1 VALGQAPRP
10 TARGV
15 GVVVAG
21 GVVAVCGVLLD
32 STPLV
37 FAGLVLVLLVVA
49 VLVSLVL
56 RRADLDVARRFSPG
70 RGVAGWS
77 VVETLSLTTRG
88 RSQVVVLREG
98 LPWRGGPSAE
108 SATLALEPGRAS
120 AAVFRH
126 VDLVRGRHRVGP
138 LTVDLVE
145 SFGVGRRRTTVPGTD
160 ELVVV
165 PEVLDLGLARES
177 RALGDGARRQRGQ
190 SLTGAEDDPV
200 TREYRRGDPMR
211 RVHWKASARHD
222 DLMVRQ
228 EEQHGLPHVRLVLPT
243 SQESWDDATAGPG
256 GAGRHSD
263 TFEWALS
270 VVATLAVEWGHAGSV
285 ALLTTPEGDL
295 VARHDPESTTAFLD
309 ALADVVLD
317 DPAGSPAPP
326 AAAREPVV
334 AVVSSLRRR
343 ELDVLLRSRAVGAS
357 AVAVVVSP
365 TLGFTHSGRSAA
377 DDARD
382 APLGPEAVAAALRSS
397 RWRVVEAGA
406 GDSVA
411 DVVRGAGLLD
421 G

>member
-1 VALGQAPRP
+1 MVAA
-10 TARGV
+10 
-15 GVVVAG
+15 GVVV
-21 GVVAVCGVLLD
+21 VVTGALLD
-32 STPLV
+32 SGPLV

-49 VLVSLVL
+49 VLVSLL
-56 RRADLDVARRFSPG
+56 FRRADLDVSRRFGPD

-77 VVETLSLTTRG
+77 VVETLSLRPRG
-88 RSQVVVLREG
+88 SGQVVVLREG

-108 SATLALEPGRAS
+108 SATLALEPGRTS

-126 VDLVRGRHRVGP
+126 DDLLRGRHRVGP

-145 SFGVGRRRTTVPGTD
+145 SFGVGRRRTTVPGTQ

-165 PEVLDLGLARES
+165 PEALDLGLARES

-211 RVHWKASARHD
+211 RVHWKATARHD

-243 SQESWDDATAGPG
+243 SAECWDDATTGPG

-263 TFEWALS
+263 AFEWALS

-295 VARHDPESTTAFLD
+295 VARHDPESSPAFLD

-317 DPAGSPAPP
+317 DPAGPPAPP
-326 AAAREPVV
+326 AAVREPVV

-343 ELDVLLRSRAVGAS
+343 DLDVLLRSRAVGAP

-365 TLGFTHSGRSAA
+365 TLGFTHAGRSSAH
-377 DDARD
+377 DARD
-382 APLGPEAVAAALRSS
+382 APLGPEAVADALRSS
-397 RWRVVEAGA
+397 RWRVVEAGS

>member
-160 ELVVV
+160 ERSATA
-165 PEVLDLGLARES
+165 PGDSAG
-177 RALGDGARRQRGQ
+177 RASPARR
-190 SLTGAEDDPV
+190 
-200 TREYRRGDPMR
+200 
-211 RVHWKASARHD
+211 
-222 DLMVRQ
+222 
-228 EEQHGLPHVRLVLPT
+228 
-243 SQESWDDATAGPG
+243 
-256 GAGRHSD
+256 
-263 TFEWALS
+263 
-270 VVATLAVEWGHAGSV
+270 
-285 ALLTTPEGDL
+285 TTP
-295 VARHDPESTTAFLD
+295 
-309 ALADVVLD
+309 
-317 DPAGSPAPP
+317 SPASTAAATPCAGCTGRRPP
-326 AAAREPVV
+326 A
-334 AVVSSLRRR
+334 
-343 ELDVLLRSRAVGAS
+343 
-357 AVAVVVSP
+357 
-365 TLGFTHSGRSAA
+365 TTT
-377 DDARD
+377 
-382 APLGPEAVAAALRSS
+382 
-397 RWRVVEAGA
+397 
-406 GDSVA
+406 
-411 DVVRGAGLLD
+411 
-421 G
+421 

>member
-1 VALGQAPRP
+1 VVAA
-10 TARGV
+10 
-15 GVVVAG
+15 GVVV
-21 GVVAVCGVLLD
+21 VVTGALLD
-32 STPLV
+32 SGPLV

-49 VLVSLVL
+49 VLASLL
-56 RRADLDVARRFSPG
+56 FRRADLDVSRRFGPD

-77 VVETLSLTTRG
+77 VVETLSLRPRG
-88 RSQVVVLREG
+88 RGQVVVLREG

-108 SATLALEPGRAS
+108 SATLALEPGRTS
-120 AAVFRH
+120 SAVFRH
-126 VDLVRGRHRVGP
+126 DDLLRGRHRVGP

-145 SFGVGRRRTTVPGTD
+145 SFGVGRRRTTVPGTQ

-165 PEVLDLGLARES
+165 PEALDLGLARES

-211 RVHWKASARHD
+211 RVHWKATARHD

-243 SQESWDDATAGPG
+243 SAECWDDATTGPG

-263 TFEWALS
+263 AFEWALS

-295 VARHDPESTTAFLD
+295 VARHDPESSPAFLD

-317 DPAGSPAPP
+317 DPAGPPAPP
-326 AAAREPVV
+326 AAVREPVV

-343 ELDVLLRSRAVGAS
+343 DLDVLLRSRAVGAP

-365 TLGFTHSGRSAA
+365 TLGFTHAGRSSAH
-377 DDARD
+377 DARD
-382 APLGPEAVAAALRSS
+382 APLGPEAVADALRSS
-397 RWRVVEAGA
+397 RWRVVEAGS

>member
-1 VALGQAPRP
+1 MALGQAPRP
-10 TARGV
+10 TARGA
-15 GVVVAG
+15 GVVGAGAVA
-21 GVVAVCGVLLD
+21 VVAGVLLD

-37 FAGLVLVLLVVA
+37 FAGLALVLLVAA
-49 VLVSLVL
+49 VLVSLVF
-56 RRADLDVARRFSPG
+56 RRADLDVARRFGPD
-70 RGVAGWS
+70 RGVAGRS
-77 VVETLSLTTRG
+77 VVETLSLVPRG
-88 RSQVVVLREG
+88 RGQVVVLREG
-98 LPWRGGPSAE
+98 LPWQGGPSAE
-108 SATLALEPGRAS
+108 SATVALEPGRTS
-120 AAVFRH
+120 SAVFRH
-126 VDLVRGRHRVGP
+126 DDLVRGRHRLGP

-145 SFGVGRRRTTVPGTD
+145 SFGAGRRRTSVPGTH

-211 RVHWKASARHD
+211 RVHWKATARHD

-243 SQESWDDATAGPG
+243 ALGAWDDATTGPG

-263 TFEWALS
+263 SFEWALS
-270 VVATLAVEWGHAGSV
+270 LVATLAVEWGHAGSV
-285 ALLTTPEGDL
+285 AVVTTPDGDL
-295 VARHDPESTTAFLD
+295 VARHDPESTGAFLE

-317 DPAGSPAPP
+317 DPAGVPAPS

-334 AVVSSLRRR
+334 AVVSGLRRR
-343 ELDVLLRSRAVGAS
+343 DLDVLVRSRAVGAS

-365 TLGFTHSGRSAA
+365 ALDFTHTGRPSAA
-377 DDARD
+377 DAGD
-382 APLGPEAVAAALRSS
+382 APLRPAEVAELLRGS
-397 RWRVVEAGA
+397 RWRVVEAGSDEA
-406 GDSVA
+406 VA